1 MKKDKALE
9 ELFLEHKPHFDDQA
23 AFMSELTRRL
33 DNVEYI
39 RRHEEA
45 AMRRYKIA
53 MVAAFVVGIVSGAI
67 TTALVLS
74 TPIDVPLFTLDVKS
88 RLLVWICQHSR
99 LIFATATAL
108 LMSVGLISI
117 VSNIQDIMSM
127 RVSMAR
133 STKKRVG

>member
-53 MVAAFVVGIVSGAI
+53 MVAAFVDDCEVPATGLFRCKKIALDEYSFPVKEKQIFVFIADLHADLIVGCDTKGC
-67 TTALVLS
+67 TVLRQM
-74 TPIDVPLFTLDVKS
+74 PVFDCEAK
-88 RLLVWICQHSR
+88 QHLKQS
-99 LIFATATAL
+99 A
-108 LMSVGLISI
+108 
-117 VSNIQDIMSM
+117 
-127 RVSMAR
+127 AR
-133 STKKRVG
+133 KRV